1 MGHIRLDGRADLACG
16 SVRHEHLCC
25 HDHRRLQPPPHDWN
39 RARTNFGPGGLERV
53 RTALLNFLAASLDRP
68 ELAATVVVFDAKSPP
83 WGVSP
88 VTYHRGITVHYA
100 SGYEDAD
107 ELIQELIRR
116 HSAPKKLTVVSSDR
130 AVQQAATR
138 RKARAVGSEAWYE
151 ELLSRPQ
158 QRHDHGRD
166 CRIPP
171 SPSPRSPRNKSS
183 DG

>member
-1 MGHIRLDGRADLACG
+1 M
-16 SVRHEHLCC
+16 
-25 HDHRRLQPPPHDWN
+25 
-39 RARTNFGPGGLERV
+39 
-53 RTALLNFLAASLDRP
+53 ALLNFLAASLDRR
-68 ELAATVVVFDAKSPP
+68 ELEATVIVFDAKSPP

-88 VTYHRGITVHYA
+88 VAYHRGITVHYA

-107 ELIQELIRR
+107 ELIQELIRQ

-158 QRHDHGRD
+158 PRNTTAETPAR
-166 CRIPP
+166 P
-171 SPSPRSPRNKSS
+171 SRPRRSPRNKSH